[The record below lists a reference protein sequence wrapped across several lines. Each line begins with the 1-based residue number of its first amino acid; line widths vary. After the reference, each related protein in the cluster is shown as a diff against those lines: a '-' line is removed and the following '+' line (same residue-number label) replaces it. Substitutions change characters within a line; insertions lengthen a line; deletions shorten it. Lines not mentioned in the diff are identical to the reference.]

1 MAIDELRKQRI
12 KKLKNIERLGINPYT
27 AHSNRKQEIAK
38 ARKMPGKIVTVVG
51 RLKSL
56 RPHGKI
62 AFADLEDIT
71 GRMQLFFSQN
81 DTKGEQYE
89 FLTNLDIG
97 DFIEAHGEVFITQAG
112 EITVRVSDYKL
123 LTKSL
128 RPLPSDWYGLKD
140 EELKLRKRYL
150 DTILN
155 SQVKELFIKKSK
167 FWTALRT
174 FLTQKGFLEVETPA
188 LEPIAGGAD
197 ARPFETHHFALKRK
211 LYLRISLEL
220 YQKRMLVGGL
230 EKIFEIG
237 KIFRNEGID
246 AEHLQDYLQME
257 FYWAYADYEDLMD
270 LTEQMYKFLV
280 KETMGS
286 LKTTYQGNTIDWGK
300 KWQRVDYVEAFK
312 KETGIDLDQ
321 EVTEG
326 ELQEYAK
333 KHHIPVEKKAG
344 FGRLVDSIYK
354 RTVRPKL
361 IQPTFLINH
370 PVSVSPLA
378 KRMESHPKRVERMQ
392 ILVGGTEAGNGFSEL
407 NDPIDQLNRF
417 KEQQKL
423 RKAGDA
429 EAQML
434 DMDYVEALEY
444 GMPPAAGFGL
454 SQRVFAII
462 TDQPIRNTVF
472 FPPMKDEK

>member
-1 MAIDELRKQRI
+1 
-12 KKLKNIERLGINPYT
+12 
-27 AHSNRKQEIAK
+27 
-38 ARKMPGKIVTVVG
+38 
-51 RLKSL
+51 
-56 RPHGKI
+56 
-62 AFADLEDIT
+62 
-71 GRMQLFFSQN
+71 
-81 DTKGEQYE
+81 
-89 FLTNLDIG
+89 
-97 DFIEAHGEVFITQAG
+97 
-112 EITVRVSDYKL
+112 
-123 LTKSL
+123 
-128 RPLPSDWYGLKD
+128 
-140 EELKLRKRYL
+140 
-150 DTILN
+150 
-155 SQVKELFIKKSK
+155 
-167 FWTALRT
+167 
-174 FLTQKGFLEVETPA
+174 
-188 LEPIAGGAD
+188 
-197 ARPFETHHFALKRK
+197 
-211 LYLRISLEL
+211 
-220 YQKRMLVGGL
+220 
-230 EKIFEIG
+230 
-237 KIFRNEGID
+237 
-246 AEHLQDYLQME
+246 
-257 FYWAYADYEDLMD
+257 
-270 LTEQMYKFLV
+270 MYKFLV